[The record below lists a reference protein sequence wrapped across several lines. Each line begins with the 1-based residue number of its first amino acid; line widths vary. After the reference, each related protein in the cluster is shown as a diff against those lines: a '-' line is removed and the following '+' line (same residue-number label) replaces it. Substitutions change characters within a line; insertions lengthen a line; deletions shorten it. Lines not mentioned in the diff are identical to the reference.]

1 LGCVNKFLAVQFG
14 PVALLASSGNDTDDY
29 DTAPSESAAT
39 RAFEFE
45 QKVVIHRLRK
55 EQH

>member
-1 LGCVNKFLAVQFG
+1 LGL
-14 PVALLASSGNDTDDY
+14 VALLASSGNDTDDY